1 MASEKFK
8 PQEYINLSET
18 LIKNG
23 DILTGKLGSLKRD
36 GEQLKKTYDS
46 LFNVSEDDLNN
57 MLDNNSDLKDLY
69 DELIEKIKVH
79 TDLIDNFSN
88 KVTEIA
94 DLYGIS
100 NEKAKDAI
108 ALAKEYYDIKD
119 KIDELE
125 RNISEEENEQL
136 RLQNEITNLL
146 NNGSGGT
153 AVYADTVAEL
163 DKVNESLDRNYALL
177 LDNEIELN
185 KINKNL
191 AKSPIAENFVNEIE
205 KGNGQLSSTI
215 LLMNKIEATSED
227 INDIQSKGVGLT
239 QQQNQLLEKQNK
251 AYGAIARSLKGIW
264 GLVKDGGNKWIEI
277 DDRVSK
283 VGRTIG
289 LSTEQIRGY
298 QKNILANYSDM
309 AAKLGMTT
317 EEMMKF
323 QESYTKNTGRA
334 IMLTNEQVTS
344 LGAMSRLVGD
354 VATNDMVKNMDDFGA
369 STQTATSY
377 LALNMARARSQ
388 GLDAQKA
395 SEAFSKNVK
404 LASQYT
410 FREGINGISKM
421 TLLSQK
427 LKFNMD
433 SIANAAEKFETV
445 EGAIGT
451 AANLQMLGG
460 SFAAQFGNPLEAMNM
475 AMLDMEGFTNKIVDT
490 FKGKATFNRE
500 TGQVDMS
507 AIDKRLLKEAA
518 KQLGISYDEAWN
530 MAAQSAKNGDVERQ
544 LNKSQSFSD
553 EDKAWITSK
562 SQYNAETKQHYV
574 TIYNEDGEEQ
584 NIDVSQLT
592 EAQLKIAKQQ
602 EIPEKAIQGD
612 VHGIHSILK
621 AYVEKEAGDSRSL
634 KEIMT
639 GAKEARDVA
648 MADWV
653 DPGMNAF
660 KDVMGSLTT
669 TVKNFGEIAVVLSGV
684 FAIGKSIFSSFFS
697 ESFNNG
703 AKSIAS
709 KMFGGNGTSTPP
721 PPGGGPSSGGFWG
734 KTKNAA
740 KSVWNGTKKYG
751 GKALK
756 WLGGTKWGRIISIG
770 TALAGGAALLSS
782 SSDGSQVDK
791 SKLGGREVEPIN
803 NKNENTTSS
812 VNQQSQELIELQ
824 KHTALLQAIANKQ
837 GVDVKTIYENS
848 TFNKTDIEDNSEQ
861 TTASSVLS
869 DSMNTTLM
877 ASQVGSSKIAAKGL
891 KAVAGRSGL
900 KMAANMGRMAKAAN
914 PLGWISLG
922 SGVLKDI
929 SGVEEGSGVD
939 KAWSTANAAL
949 DGAALGGMIG
959 SIIGPVGTAAGTAVG
974 AAIGGVVGII
984 DNYGEDIAKA
994 TKSVVDGVS
1003 GFLFGEDNMTEADKM
1018 QQSYEETKL
1027 GVVDISDPQLE
1038 QKAYIATCKIH
1049 DVVISMWHHMNGKQS
1064 NGLKEDKGLFG
1075 GMSNSVNNV
1084 TNNVGN
1090 ALLNTVSAPFKL
1102 IGSLFSGNEETKQ
1115 VEMSTIDK
1123 RLMKNVAKQLNIS
1136 YDDALSMVSQ
1146 NVINDNAYTSENP
1159 YNTQNYKNSNLTNTN
1174 EVNYRNNSYLSEVSV
1189 KDINYNNDNVT
1200 PKVSVGLPTSIKE
1213 TSVNNY
1219 NNSSYNNIGSN
1230 KLDLNV
1236 SGTIKLTS
1244 DRGGNV
1250 DIDFNKLLNNT
1261 EFMNNLINIIS
1272 QDFNKRVNGQRE
1284 NKNSVISLQNGGY
1297 NYNIFN
1303 ATTNGWA

>member
-1 MASEKFK
+1 MSANDKKYKLPEYLDLKQFLKDHKDKLNAQIVESINSVLKTHDNFFGKLTDSEVSYLLKYNSTFK
-8 PQEYINLSET
+8 SNSDK
-18 LIKNG
+18 IKNQITKVKAEAESCKNKVES
-23 DILTGKLGSLKRD
+23 ILSNSGKNK
-36 GEQLKKTYDS
+36 EQLDKAVAALEAKQELD
-46 LFNVSEDDLNN
+46 DDLNDIN
-57 MLDNNSDLKDLY
+57 YKINNASSQTEK
-69 DELIEKIKVH
+69 DELEKIKANIELKIAKNNRALVGFDINQLQNYASISKQAKQ
-79 TDLIDNFSN
+79 TTEETIDM
-88 KVTEIA
+88 
-94 DLYGIS
+94 
-100 NEKAKDAI
+100 
-108 ALAKEYYDIKD
+108 
-119 KIDELE
+119 
-125 RNISEEENEQL
+125 EEEL
-136 RLQNEITNLL
+136 
-146 NNGSGGT
+146 
-153 AVYADTVAEL
+153 
-163 DKVNESLDRNYALL
+163 
-177 LDNEIELN
+177 
-185 KINKNL
+185 
-191 AKSPIAENFVNEIE
+191 AENMNSTNE
-205 KGNGQLSSTI
+205 
-215 LLMNKIEATSED
+215 A
-227 INDIQSKGVGLT
+227 
-239 QQQNQLLEKQNK
+239 LENR
-251 AYGAIARSLKGIW
+251 AKGINAINTALKDM
-264 GLVKDGGNKWIEI
+264 GGVLMGYVKDGFEKWKEI
-277 DDRVSK
+277 DEKVYT
-283 VGRTIG
+283 VGRNIG
-289 LSTEQIRGY
+289 LSSKELRGY
-298 QKNILANYSDM
+298 QINVMNNYDEM
-309 AAKLGMTT
+309 ASKLGMTFD
-317 EEMMKF
+317 ELFKF
-323 QESYTKNTGRA
+323 QENYTKSTGRA
-334 IMLTNEQVTS
+334 IVLTNNQVES
-344 LGAMSRLVGD
+344 LGAVSKLVGD
-354 VATNDMVKNMDDFGA
+354 VATNEMVKNMDDFGA

-377 LALNMARARSQ
+377 LAVNMARARSQ

-395 SEAFSKNVK
+395 SEAFANNVK
-404 LASQYT
+404 LASKYT

-460 SFAAQFGNPLEAMNM
+460 TYSAQFGNPLEAMNM

-490 FKGKATFNRE
+490 FGSKATFNRE
-500 TGQVDMS
+500 TGQVEMS
-507 AIDKRLLKEAA
+507 AIDKRLMKEAA
-518 KQLGISYDEAWN
+518 KQLGISYEEAWN
-530 MAAQSAKNGDVERQ
+530 MASQQAKISDIERDLSKNTQGFTEDEKAFISSKTQFIDGKHQMVFYDEEGNEQQIEIGNLTREQLNIIRSQKDVE
-544 LNKSQSFSD
+544 
-553 EDKAWITSK
+553 
-562 SQYNAETKQHYV
+562 H
-574 TIYNEDGEEQ
+574 
-584 NIDVSQLT
+584 
-592 EAQLKIAKQQ
+592 
-602 EIPEKAIQGD
+602 AIQGD
-612 VHGIHSILK
+612 VHGIHSLLHE
-621 AYVEKEAGDSRSL
+621 YVKGETLDKMSWN
-634 KEIMT
+634 
-639 GAKEARDVA
+639 EARKGINESIA
-648 MADWV
+648 INFADMHDEYMSPV
-653 DPGMNAF
+653 KNLH
-660 KDVMGSLTT
+660 KDVI
-669 TVKNFGEIAVVLSGV
+669 NEDNRWVLASILGV
-684 FAIGKSIFSSFFS
+684 LGAGVSAIPTIMSKMMPNIGDTIGKKIFDTFSGWGRGSSTGGTPHTGS
-697 ESFNNG
+697 TSSSGWGRRIKNG
-703 AKSIAS
+703 AKSVW
-709 KMFGGNGTSTPP
+709 GG
-721 PPGGGPSSGGFWG
+721 
-734 KTKNAA
+734 
-740 KSVWNGTKKYG
+740 VKKYG
-751 GKALK
+751 GKALRGIGRVASK
-756 WLGGTKWGRIISIG
+756 LPGWGKVIG
-770 TALAGGAALLSS
+770 IGAALLGGMSLMS
-782 SSDGSQVDK
+782 AADGSQVDK

-803 NKNENTTSS
+803 NENENTTSS

-824 KHTALLQAIANKQ
+824 KHTALLQAIVNKQ
-837 GVDVKTIYENS
+837 GIDVKTIHENS

-900 KMAANMGRMAKAAN
+900 KMAANMGKMAKASN

-922 SGVLKDI
+922 SSVLKDV

-959 SIIGPVGTAAGTAVG
+959 SVIPGLGTAVGTAVG
-974 AAIGGVVGII
+974 AAVGGVVGII

-1038 QKAYIATCKIH
+1038 QKAYVATCKIH

-1102 IGSLFSGNEETKQ
+1102 IGSLFSGNEEKI
-1115 VEMSTIDK
+1115 ENK
-1123 RLMKNVAKQLNIS
+1123 
-1136 YDDALSMVSQ
+1136 
-1146 NVINDNAYTSENP
+1146 NVINNNAYANENP
-1159 YNTQNYKNSNLTNTN
+1159 YNTQNYKNSDLTNTN

-1189 KDINYNNDNVT
+1189 KDIYYNNDNVT

-1244 DRGGNV
+1244 DRGRNV
-1250 DIDFNKLLNNT
+1250 DIDFNKLLDT
-1261 EFMNNLINIIS
+1261 PEFMNSLINLIS